1 MLRRADADRLLRNE
15 IAPGYVRPDYDGH
28 SFANVPATI
37 GSLLGVDLDKPLLS
51 SDVFDSASRNED
63 VETVVVVLVDGFGF
77 EQWERHHTDHA
88 FFARLTDRTPVT
100 PLTSVYPSETAAAM
114 STYMTG
120 RTPVEH
126 GLIGWNVY
134 LKNQDT
140 VIESLPFQTKAE
152 EDAGEALGINND
164 VLRDGT
170 PITEQFAR
178 EGIETRRV
186 IPESIVDDSGTQSS
200 KRSTYDDLDAF
211 ASRLREAVQTTES
224 GFVRAYLPQ
233 IDAAAHEVGTT
244 AAKYRSELDAV
255 ADSLERSLSGVD
267 DETAERTLLIV
278 TADHGH
284 VDTTPDGNLDL
295 LQFDAITNAVGTDAQ
310 GTPLFGGGPRNVHL
324 YTEEPERVRDDL
336 AGELMDEALVLLRE
350 DALSEGL
357 FGPGKPSETFYR
369 QCGDVLVIPRDRS
382 MWHSEEREELEHV
395 GLHGGLHPDEQLVP
409 FAAIQLDE
417 LYE

>member
-1 MLRRADADRLLRNE
+1 MLRREDADRLLTNE
-15 IAPGYVRPDYDGH
+15 IAPGYVRPAYDGH

-37 GSLLGVDLDKPLLS
+37 GSLLGVDLGLGGPPLS
-51 SDVFDSASRNED
+51 TAVFEGARD

-77 EQWERHHTDHA
+77 EQWERHHTDHE

-134 LKNQDT
+134 LKDQNT
-140 VIESLPFQTKAE
+140 VIESLPFQTKGE
-152 EDAGEALGINND
+152 EDAGEALGIDND
-164 VLRDGT
+164 ILRDGT
-170 PITEQFAR
+170 PIVEQLSR

-186 IPESIVDDSGTQSS
+186 VPESIVDDSGT
-200 KRSTYDDLDAF
+200 RSFKQAPYDNLDAF
-211 ASRLREAVQTTES
+211 ASRLREAIQATDS
-224 GFVRAYLPQ
+224 GFVHAYLPH
-233 IDAAAHEVGTT
+233 IDTAAHEVGT
-244 AAKYRSELDAV
+244 AAPDYRSELEAV
-255 ADSLERSLSGVD
+255 ADSLERSIAGVD

-284 VDTTPDGNLDL
+284 VDTTPGENLDL
-295 LQFDAITNAVGTDAQ
+295 LQCDVVENAVGTDAR

-324 YTEEPERVRDDL
+324 YTEDPERVRDDL
-336 AGELMDEALVLLRE
+336 ASELVGSALVLLCE
-350 DALSEGL
+350 EALSEGL
-357 FGPGKPSETFYR
+357 FGPGDPSETFYR

-382 MWHSEEREELEHV
+382 MWHSEEHEELEHI
-395 GLHGGLHPDEQLVP
+395 GMHGGLHPDEQLVP
-409 FAAIQLDE
+409 FTAIRLDE
-417 LYE
+417 LRD